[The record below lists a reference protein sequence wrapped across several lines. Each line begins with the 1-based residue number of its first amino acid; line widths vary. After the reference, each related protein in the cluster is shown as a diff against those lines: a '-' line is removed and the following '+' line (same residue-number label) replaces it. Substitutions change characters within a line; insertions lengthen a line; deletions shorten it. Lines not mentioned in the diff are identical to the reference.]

1 MAFINEQTKEIN
13 CKVVY
18 FGPPMCGKSTS
29 LRYIFKNVKDEKRGE
44 LVSLSTNT
52 DRTLYFDFVPLTLG
66 KFKNFQVRLHLYTV
80 PGDVAYEAARKII
93 AKGVDGVVFL
103 VDSQL
108 EQLEANMASM
118 MELKEIVEN
127 EGSDFSEVP
136 MVIQYNK
143 RDLSNAVPVAELRKL
158 LNQRKVPDFETVALE
173 GRGVF
178 ESLKS
183 IGTQVLKSLKTAS

>member
-1 MAFINEQTKEIN
+1 
-13 CKVVY
+13 
-18 FGPPMCGKSTS
+18 MCGKSTS

-44 LVSLSTNT
+44 LVSLSTSA
-52 DRTLYFDFVPLTLG
+52 DRTLYFDFVPLTIG

-118 MELKEIVEN
+118 MELREIIEN
-127 EGSDFSEVP
+127 EGGDFAEVP

-143 RDLSNAVPVAELRKL
+143 RDLSNAVPIVELRKL
-158 LNQRKVPDFETVALE
+158 LNQRKVPDFETIATE

-183 IGTQVLKSLKTAS
+183 IGKQVLKSLKTA

>member
-1 MAFINEQTKEIN
+1 MAFINEQRKEIN

-44 LVSLSTNT
+44 LVSLSTSA
-52 DRTLYFDFVPLTLG
+52 DRTLYFDFVPLTIG

-118 MELKEIVEN
+118 MELREIIEN
-127 EGSDFSEVP
+127 EGGDFAEVP

-143 RDLSNAVPVAELRKL
+143 RDLSNAVPIVELRKL
-158 LNQRKVPDFETVALE
+158 LNQRKVPDFETIATE

-183 IGTQVLKSLKTAS
+183 IGKQVLKSLKTA